1 MYTIGDG
8 FPLVLEEG
16 VRSLKAGISD
26 GCELPC
32 MDAEKCSQVL
42 CKSNKSSALSCVV
55 VVVDVVVVVFR
66 HCPSLNLDPLIV

>member
-1 MYTIGDG
+1 MRG

-26 GCELPC
+26 GCELRN
-32 MDAEKCSQVL
+32 VL
-42 CKSNKSSALSCVV
+42 RFFARATRTLKAKAWYQSSTLSCVV